1 MDALPKHQRHTSSAA
16 GSRAGSTSGSTG
28 SGTTSNVGLNI
39 LKSPSSL
46 SPSSAAAAATASSSG
61 STHRD
66 QQVEKLL
73 KEVKHLKQKV
83 DILDKENV
91 ALKKSI
97 YDLSARY
104 AASISQ
110 GGLSYRPGP
119 FVIEND
125 ATANSK
131 AMIGS
136 KAQEVISMAV
146 QEAGGN
152 VDGYQP
158 GYAHDGKAFE
168 MRYELKGHTAAVYT
182 VEFSPNGS
190 LLASGSFDKT
200 VRIWD
205 TASAQKEM
213 MCLKGHTLNI
223 SDVAWTSESNMLVS
237 GGFDET
243 CKTWDVDTGKLA
255 ASFEMEGFVQCV
267 GWDFMNSNIFYAGTS
282 RKVLATV
289 DTRVPAPNNTTIIR
303 NDAMVNTLYASRDGV
318 HVITGDAQGMLK
330 VWDIRSQTCISS
342 AANGTGKMPI
352 THITIGR
359 RRTDASRRAVD
370 DYDEPRYM
378 AVNSFDNILR
388 IYDRG
393 MDPPKSD
400 TRLVHTLKGFK
411 NKNWPVK
418 SSFYCGSGYN
428 ASILTRSSA
437 ATVGDKDSDSHFG
450 SSSDYLDLPEMKEEK
465 SVLLATGSADPYAYI
480 YNVGEDNAELM
491 QRLEG
496 HSDRVYTVN
505 FHPTEPILASGSA
518 DFTVKVWGP
527 TPSRGKKKTI
537 V

>member
-1 MDALPKHQRHTSSAA
+1 MDALSKHQRHTSSTA

-28 SGTTSNVGLNI
+28 SGAPNVGLNL
-39 LKSPSSL
+39 LKSPSGL
-46 SPSSAAAAATASSSG
+46 SPSSAAASGQSS

-73 KEVKHLKQKV
+73 KEVKHLRQKV
-83 DILDKENV
+83 DVLDKENI

-110 GGLSYRPGP
+110 GGLTYRPGP

-125 ATANSK
+125 NDANSK

-146 QEAGGN
+146 QEAGGT
-152 VDGYQP
+152 VDGYQS
-158 GYAHDGKAFE
+158 GYSHDGKPFE

-182 VEFSPNGS
+182 VEFSPSGS

-223 SDVAWTSESNMLVS
+223 SDVAWTSDSNMLVS
-237 GGFDET
+237 GGYDET
-243 CKTWDVDTGKLA
+243 CKTWDVETGKLTG
-255 ASFEMEGFVQCV
+255 SYETEGFVQCV
-267 GWDFMNSNIFYAGTS
+267 GWDFMNSNVFYAGTS

-289 DTRVPAPNNTTIIR
+289 DTRTPNNTMIIR

-330 VWDIRSQTCISS
+330 VWDIRSQTCISTT
-342 AANGTGKMPI
+342 ANGTGKMPI

-400 TRLVHTLKGFK
+400 TRLVHMLKGFK

-428 ASILTRSSA
+428 ASILSRPTA
-437 ATVGDKDSDSHFG
+437 ATIGDKDTDLLASG
-450 SSSDYLDLPEMKEEK
+450 GDYVEFPEMKEEK
-465 SVLLATGSADPYAYI
+465 SVLLATGSADPYAYL
-480 YNVGEDNAELM
+480 YNVGEDSAELM

-496 HSDRVYTVN
+496 HTDRVYTVN

-518 DFTVKVWGP
+518 DFTVKIWGP
-527 TPSRGKKKTI
+527 SLARGKKKTI